1 MGRVPVIALT
11 AQSARPDFWGVDE
24 QLKSFGRW
32 LLVWVVLVNAGF
44 AILWFS
50 GAPPRHMDIVYTGIL
65 GLVVMRASFWLR
77 YAAFAGALI
86 YSTLRFIGGLFNL
99 DISSLLYSL
108 KFFAEIKP
116 ANSYDYIGAAIAIL
130 AIMVVGWRLLK
141 REAHFSRPLL
151 ILKLSIS
158 LSELRRSIFFI
169 SLFIHQKSPGTA
181 SRWPEAAALHRYRP
195 GPPAASCSAERAG

>member
-151 ILKLSIS
+151 IAGAGGL
-158 LSELRRSIFFI
+158 FFA
-169 SLFIHQKSPGTA
+169 LAGVDLWMGKDMRGHYF
-181 SRWPEAAALHRYRP
+181 RAA
-195 GPPAASCSAERAG
+195 PAGATFDSATNGSGFVARADGKRHWCW